1 MHRSLPW
8 VLLAAA
14 FPALALAQAPPPSA
28 APAAAAA
35 PAGQPLLVLPEA
47 NPLACDADAPAAIV
61 TRDFPSGVTV
71 TIPEFV
77 AARVNATGVIE
88 EVLFVHDPIP
98 SLEAQERGS
107 FQKWEFMPPRKG
119 GAPVAAWATV
129 ELDLKVE
136 YSKPQITKAALVPVT
151 AQDPLP
157 TPIPAQWD
165 ETWLATAPVLA
176 DLKGAEPAD
185 ALDQPLLPKKTKW
198 YADRYKGPLA
208 AKFWVEV
215 SEAGK
220 ATRLVPVDLKDGA
233 LLPYM
238 ERAISRWTFTPAKKQ
253 GQAVSCWSVLDL
265 GGTIT
270 YDVSLAR
277 AASLKKSVGMRP

>member
-1 MHRSLPW
+1 MF
-8 VLLAAA
+8 AA
-14 FPALALAQAPPPSA
+14 AQAPPPPA
-28 APAAAAA
+28 AVPPAAAA
-35 PAGQPLLVLPEA
+35 PAGQPLLALPEA
-47 NPLACDADAPAAIV
+47 NPLACDADAPAAIL
-61 TRDFPSGVTV
+61 TREVPSGVIA

-77 AARVNATGVIE
+77 AARVNATGAIE

-129 ELDLKVE
+129 ELDLKFE

-157 TPIPAQWD
+157 TPIPSQWD
-165 ETWLATAPVLA
+165 ETWLTTAPALA
-176 DLKGAEPAD
+176 DLKGAEPPD
-185 ALDQPLLPKKTKW
+185 ALDVPLLPKKTKW
-198 YADRYKGPLA
+198 YADRYKGPFA

-215 SEAGK
+215 GEDGRA
-220 ATRLVPVDLKDGA
+220 ARLVPVELKDGA

-238 ERAISRWTFTPAKKQ
+238 ERAIARWTFTPAKRQ
-253 GQAVSCWSVLDL
+253 GQAVVCWNVLDL
-265 GGTIT
+265 GGTIS

-277 AASLKKSVGMRP
+277 ASSIKKSVGPRP